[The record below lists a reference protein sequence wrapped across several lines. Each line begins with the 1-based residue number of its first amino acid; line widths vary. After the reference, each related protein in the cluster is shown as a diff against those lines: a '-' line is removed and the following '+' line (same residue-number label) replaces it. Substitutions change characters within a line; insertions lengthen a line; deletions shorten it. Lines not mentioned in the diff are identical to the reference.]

1 MTQNRRY
8 KIIRVTTWLDFGGV
22 EKRFVNLSMSTS
34 THELVFL
41 ALGRGGWAEREIRKN
56 GKRVICLNANPR
68 IPNIL
73 LLWKLF
79 TLFRR
84 EKPTVVHTSGSEAN
98 FHGLVA
104 AFLARVPVRVGEEIG
119 HPRHSLPYRKL
130 FRFVYSLAQ
139 KVVGISQS
147 VIDRIVALGE
157 ITIDKAVVVYN
168 PMPLV
173 KERANL
179 PEKTPVTLITVCRL
193 FEIKNLSVLL
203 ALTAELKHYSV
214 TLEIVGDGPE
224 MEALVEQSRK
234 LGIGERVVFQGFQK
248 DPIPFLLKAD
258 IFILPSFSE
267 GLSNSLLEAMSVGLP
282 CIATRVGGPSELISH
297 GVNGWLVDPLNY
309 QNIKDV
315 VLQVITMPSSERK
328 TVARNASE
336 FVQSN
341 FSLEVYESKI
351 FGLYASQTK

>member
-1 MTQNRRY
+1 MTQQRGY

-22 EKRFVNLSMSTS
+22 EKRFVNLSMSES

-41 ALGRGGWAEREIRKN
+41 ALGRGGWAEQEIRKN

-84 EKPTVVHTSGSEAN
+84 EQPAVVHTSGSEAN
-98 FHGLVA
+98 FHGIVA
-104 AFLARVPVRVGEEIG
+104 AFLAGVPVRVGEEIG
-119 HPRHSLPYRKL
+119 HPRHSFPYRKL
-130 FRFVYSLAQ
+130 FRLVYSLAQ

-147 VIDRIVALGE
+147 VIDRIVELEE
-157 ITIDKAVVVYN
+157 IGVGKGVVVYN

-179 PEKTPVTLITVCRL
+179 TEKPSVTLITVCRL
-193 FEIKNLSVLL
+193 FDVKNLSVLL
-203 ALTAELKHYSV
+203 ALTAELNDYSV
-214 TLEIVGDGPE
+214 TLKIVGDGPE
-224 MEALVEQSRK
+224 MDSLVEQSKK
-234 LGIGERVVFQGFQK
+234 LGISERVSFLGFQK
-248 DPIPFLLKAD
+248 DPIPFLLESD

-297 GVNGWLVDPLNY
+297 GNNGWLVDPTNY
-309 QNIKDV
+309 QNIKEV
-315 VLQVITMPSSERK
+315 VVQVITMSASERRS
-328 TVARNASE
+328 VARNASE

-341 FSLEVYESKI
+341 FTLEVYEKKI
-351 FGLYASQTK
+351 FGLYASLTK